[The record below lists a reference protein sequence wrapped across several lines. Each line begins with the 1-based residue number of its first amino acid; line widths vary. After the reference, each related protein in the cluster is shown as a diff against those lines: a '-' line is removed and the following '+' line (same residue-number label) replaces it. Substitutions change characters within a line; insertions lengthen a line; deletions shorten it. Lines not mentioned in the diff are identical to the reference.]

1 MIDFCTVVV
10 LDFELKI
17 VHLRANLLHL
27 VAEVGYL
34 GTVVEEPTR
43 KAIKKT
49 NFKVYVLH
57 WGQAEKKQSNQLF
70 IEERT
75 KTGL

>member
-17 VHLRANLLHL
+17 VYLRANLLHL

-34 GTVVEEPTR
+34 GTVVEETH
-43 KAIKKT
+43 K
-49 NFKVYVLH
+49 
-57 WGQAEKKQSNQLF
+57 ESNKEDQF
-70 IEERT
+70 
-75 KTGL
+75 

>member
-10 LDFELKI
+10 LDFELNK
-17 VHLRANLLHL
+17 VYVQANGM
-27 VAEVGYL
+27 GYL

-49 NFKVYVLH
+49 DFKVYVLH
-57 WGQAEKKQSNQLF
+57 WGRAEKKQSNQLF
-70 IEERT
+70 IEEHT

>member
-17 VHLRANLLHL
+17 VYLQANLLHL

-34 GTVVEEPTR
+34 GTVVEETH
-43 KAIKKT
+43 K
-49 NFKVYVLH
+49 
-57 WGQAEKKQSNQLF
+57 
-70 IEERT
+70 ERN
-75 KTGL
+75 KEDQF